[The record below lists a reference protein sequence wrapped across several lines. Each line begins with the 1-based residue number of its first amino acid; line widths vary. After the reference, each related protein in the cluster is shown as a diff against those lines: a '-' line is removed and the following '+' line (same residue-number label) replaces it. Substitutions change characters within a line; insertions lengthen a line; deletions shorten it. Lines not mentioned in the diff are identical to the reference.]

1 MQDDLTR
8 VLHMRDS
15 AQEAISFTEGCTR
28 EDLDRNRM
36 MALAVV
42 KCIEIIGEAA
52 NQVSKITQDLHPEVP
67 WRALIAM
74 RHRTVHGY
82 IDVDYD
88 IVWRVIAEDLPGLIA
103 QLDPVLAMLRTDQ

>member
-1 MQDDLTR
+1 MLDDLTR

-15 AQEAISFTEGCTR
+15 AQEALAFIQGRTR
-28 EDLDRNRM
+28 KDLDRNRM
-36 MALAVV
+36 LTLALV
-42 KCIEIIGEAA
+42 KCVEIIGEAA
-52 NQVSKITQDLHPEVP
+52 NQVSKATQERYPDVP

-88 IVWRVIAEDLPGLIA
+88 IVWRVATDDLPGLLEH
-103 QLDPVLAMLRTDQ
+103 LDPVISRLRHAE